1 MACFL
6 VM

>member
-6 VM
+6 